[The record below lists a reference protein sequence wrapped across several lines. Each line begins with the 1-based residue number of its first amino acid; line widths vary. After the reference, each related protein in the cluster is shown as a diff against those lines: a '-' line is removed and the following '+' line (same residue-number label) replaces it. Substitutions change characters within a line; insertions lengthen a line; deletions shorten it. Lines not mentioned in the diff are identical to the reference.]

1 MLEDIKSRIEKLI
14 ARYEA
19 VRAENERL
27 HAELETCKAE
37 NDSYRK
43 QMTELG
49 QEIDTLKLTEAF
61 MAGGNTPSIAKERI
75 DKIIKEIDRCISLL
89 EV

>member
-1 MLEDIKSRIEKLI
+1 MLEDIKSNIEKLI

-19 VRAENERL
+19 VAAENQRLRAELEAGKAENE
-27 HAELETCKAE
+27 A
-37 NDSYRK
+37 YRK
-43 QMTELG
+43 QMTELV

-61 MAGGNTPSIAKERI
+61 LAGGNNPSIAKERI

>member
-1 MLEDIKSRIEKLI
+1 MLEEVRKHIEQLI

-19 VRAENERL
+19 VCAENQRL
-27 HAELETCKAE
+27 RNELEEGKAE
-37 NDSYRK
+37 NASYRK
-43 QMTELG
+43 QMTELV

-61 MAGGNTPSIAKERI
+61 MAGNNTPSAAKERI